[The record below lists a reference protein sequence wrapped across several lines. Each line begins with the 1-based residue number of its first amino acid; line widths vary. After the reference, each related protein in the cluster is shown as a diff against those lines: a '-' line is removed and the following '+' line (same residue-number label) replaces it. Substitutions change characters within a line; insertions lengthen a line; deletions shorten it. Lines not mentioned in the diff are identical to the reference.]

1 MLWKTTALI
10 VTLAIAPNAAA
21 QVVTP
26 PAVPVNLKVPD
37 GNILYLISSR
47 RGHSELRLLAD
58 KLRSH
63 VDVLRA
69 AGHVVRRWRSAG
81 HDALSQSQ
89 SR

>member
-26 PAVPVNLKVPD
+26 PPCQPTSRFRTGHPV
-37 GNILYLISSR
+37 SHRSR
-47 RGHSELRLLAD
+47 RGHQNYVCVPTS
-58 KLRSH
+58 SGH
-63 VDVLRA
+63 IVDVLRA